1 MRQGVSETQSL
12 EMRIIFQLLC
22 FPYLV
27 FREIEEKN
35 STILLLIITMSAT
48 FFNLL
53 ALGAQMPTGIYYQGE
68 NSMAG
73 DQTRYLSR
81 SLEIVLLKSSFL
93 PFTGS
98 LSHILTFSKV
108 GTEKAT
114 HSNAY

>member
-1 MRQGVSETQSL
+1 
-12 EMRIIFQLLC
+12 
-22 FPYLV
+22 
-27 FREIEEKN
+27 
-35 STILLLIITMSAT
+35 MSAT

-98 LSHILTFSKV
+98 LSHILTSSKV
-108 GTEKAT
+108 GTEKAKFT
-114 HSNAY
+114 LMSIEITTVKKEEDV